1 MTVDFDS
8 LLAKSPDPEITGI
21 RLQHLLE
28 DECASKTINTLS
40 TDLLTDFF
48 TIIGTS
54 NFLYHF
60 LCRHPEM
67 LSLLGE
73 KFSIKDNELES
84 VQDFD
89 ALRFFKYQQ
98 LLKLTWMDVSHKH
111 DYSEVLDGLSI
122 LAETIIQHSFK
133 LALEPN
139 NYTKICNW
147 MTVFGLGKLGASEL
161 NYSSDVDLIFVSAN
175 IEDTDED
182 INAVQSLLID
192 SIRKVSHA
200 IEENTS
206 EGFLYRVDLKLRPWG
221 SSGPLCMTL
230 DATENYYEASSE
242 PWERF
247 AWLRSRVVAGSEVI
261 GAELQQRMKP
271 FIFMRSLST
280 DDLERF
286 VQIKNDMSKARKRR
300 GHWNVKLGEGG
311 IRDIEF
317 FAQML
322 QLVNAAEHEALQK
335 TNTLSVLNGLCSAG
349 ILNDAEKSELK
360 NSYLFLRRLENRLQ
374 MIDERQTHDLPDS
387 RKERLKLAISLRIS
401 GENNDEIL
409 DNFEN
414 ELFVNQSIAK
424 MYFDRVLPQQSE

>member
-1 MTVDFDS
+1 MTENIDS
-8 LLAKSPDPEITGI
+8 LLAKSPDPEITGL
-21 RLQHLLE
+21 RLQKLLE
-28 DECASKTINTLS
+28 DEGAGQTINSLS
-40 TDLLTDFF
+40 ADLLTDFL

-60 LCRHPEM
+60 LCRHPQM
-67 LSLLGE
+67 ISLLGE
-73 KFSIKDNELES
+73 KFSITESDLES

-89 ALRFFKYQQ
+89 ALRLFKYQQ
-98 LLKLTWMDVSHKH
+98 LLKLTWMDVSYKY

-122 LAETIIQHSFK
+122 LAESIIQHSFK
-133 LALEPN
+133 LVLDSKD
-139 NYTKICNW
+139 YTKVCSW

-175 IEDTDED
+175 IEDTAED

-200 IEENTS
+200 IEATTS

-247 AWLRSRVVAGSEVI
+247 AWLRSRVVACSEMI
-261 GAELQQRMKP
+261 GEELQKRMKP
-271 FIFMRSLST
+271 FVFMRSLST
-280 DDLERF
+280 DDLEKF

-335 TNTLSVLNGLCSAG
+335 TNTLSVLKGLCSVG
-349 ILNDAEKSELK
+349 ILSDSEKSELEH
-360 NSYLFLRRLENRLQ
+360 SYLFLRRLENRLQ

-387 RKERLKLAISLRIS
+387 RKERLKLAVSLRIS
-401 GENNDEIL
+401 GENDEEIL
-409 DNFEN
+409 DSFEN